1 MRIRITGTSGASPAE
16 VATGVETGRPRE
28 TRLAA
33 PERVTR
39 KQFLRVG
46 AAAAAGAVLWPGPRA
61 RARQTAAA
69 ESLRDRISRVVREYD
84 AQGDHRTGSPV
95 DAESGRWLAD
105 RVDEAGIVPEIEW
118 MGFSRIDIQ
127 AAYVEVGERRAEG
140 VPLFDGGFTEAAGV
154 TGGLGPLDAGGGI
167 GLADAGPRGGE
178 ALARYRRATTDL
190 AAVAVTGGADSGV
203 PDGLALLNAPDF
215 KDPFGPPVVQV
226 ASRHRDW
233 LARAAE
239 EGATARVVAHVTRRP
254 EEVFNVTAV
263 LRGTQPSLPPL
274 LVITPRSG
282 WWTCASER
290 GGGIAVW
297 LEVIRAMASGAAPAR
312 TTVFLASTGHEL
324 GHYGLEEFLRT
335 RSRLVRGS
343 VGWIHLGAN
352 FGAAVG
358 GAPLLQASSADLQR
372 LALDAMT
379 RAGEVPDRLR
389 PVGEPPAG
397 EVRHVHDGNGPYI
410 SLIGANGL
418 FHHPR
423 DRWPDAV
430 DVDRL
435 ARYARAFID
444 IAGRLANADA

>member
-1 MRIRITGTSGASPAE
+1 MPGTGGTAAAKSRRGAK
-16 VATGVETGRPRE
+16 
-28 TRLAA
+28 TR
-33 PERVTR
+33 RR
-39 KQFLRVG
+39 FLRAG
-46 AAAAAGAVLWPGPRA
+46 AAAAAGAALWPAA
-61 RARQTAAA
+61 RAQARQAPAM
-69 ESLRDRISRVVREYD
+69 ESIGDRISRVVREYD
-84 AQGDHRTGSPV
+84 AQGDHRTGSAV

-127 AAYVEVGERRAEG
+127 AAYVEIGQRRADG
-140 VPLFDGGFTEAAGV
+140 VPLFDGGFTDPAGV
-154 TGGLGPLDAGGGI
+154 SGRLGPLDAGAAI
-167 GLADAGPRGGE
+167 GFGDAGPRGGE
-178 ALARYRRATTDL
+178 ALARYRRATTNR
-190 AAVAVTGGADSGV
+190 AAVAVTGGAGSGV
-203 PDGLALLNAPDF
+203 PDGLALLDAPDF

-226 ASRHRDW
+226 ASRHREW
-233 LARAAE
+233 LAGAAA
-239 EGATARVVAHVTRRP
+239 EGATARVVAHVIRRP
-254 EEVFNVTAV
+254 VEVFNVTAV
-263 LRGTQPSLPPL
+263 LRGAQPSLPPL
-274 LVITPRSG
+274 LVMTPRSG

-297 LEVIRAMASGAAPAR
+297 LEVIRAMVTGTAPAR

-358 GAPLLQASSADLQR
+358 GAPMLQASSAELQR

-379 RAGEVPDRLR
+379 RAGEVADRLR
-389 PVGEPPAG
+389 PVGEPPGG
-397 EVRHVHDGNGPYI
+397 EVRHVHDGGGPYI

-418 FHHPR
+418 FHHPQ

-435 ARYARAFID
+435 ARYATAFID
-444 IAGRLANADA
+444 IAGQLANAGA